1 MPPPSSTV
9 ATASESLQ
17 RSSGAIRVSFKRQG
31 SRTVLDRLY
40 QDGCCKA
47 RFPRPEWTR
56 PPEAVLINTS
66 GGLTDGDRLSVDAA
80 WQADTR
86 ALVTT
91 QAAERIYRSREGV
104 ARISTTLEVGERAAA
119 YWLPQETILFDAGR
133 LDRTTDVWMSRD
145 ASLFAVESIVFGRA
159 GMGETTASGR
169 VFDRWRIRID
179 GMLVFADALRL
190 DDSGNAGLDRQLDR
204 AAVMGDA
211 RAMATMIYVGED
223 AASRLAGFRQA
234 LARCDV
240 IGGAS
245 DLGPLVVARV
255 VATSSQQLR
264 AAIASVFEAVGDDG
278 RQNLQLPRVWNC

>member
-1 MPPPSSTV
+1 M
-9 ATASESLQ
+9 
-17 RSSGAIRVSFKRQG
+17 
-31 SRTVLDRLY
+31 
-40 QDGCCKA
+40 
-47 RFPRPEWTR
+47 
-56 PPEAVLINTS
+56 LINTS
-66 GGLTDGDRLSVDAA
+66 GGLTDGDRLFVDAA

-234 LARCDV
+234 MARCDV